1 MAKRTSYTSPP
12 EGHGPPTAPKGKQR
26 KKHILLATPIPLQPH
41 GKKLGWAC
49 KIPGPCIK
57 NMRGPGCPGR
67 PVCEWVWGGGEWG
80 PFAISSTSQARL
92 ESSGVHLCTHALAPH
107 SAATVRYRFLLLLTT
122 SLAATLTPNAG
133 SAHAKGGQVMLRP
146 RPLLEL
152 PCKAERWQRAHKRR
166 TSNVSPSTITS
177 AP

>member
-1 MAKRTSYTSPP
+1 
-12 EGHGPPTAPKGKQR
+12 
-26 KKHILLATPIPLQPH
+26 
-41 GKKLGWAC
+41 
-49 KIPGPCIK
+49 
-57 NMRGPGCPGR
+57 MRGPGCPGR
-67 PVCEWVWGGGEWG
+67 PVCTWVWGGGAWG

-107 SAATVRYRFLLLLTT
+107 SAATVRYRFPLLLTT
-122 SLAATLTPNAG
+122 GLAATLTPNAG
-133 SAHAKGGQVMLRP
+133 SAHTKGGQVMFRP

-177 AP
+177 APLHGVLRPAPDLCCSIRTQERNDKM

>member
-1 MAKRTSYTSPP
+1 MVHPLQRKGSNGKNTFYSRPP
-12 EGHGPPTAPKGKQR
+12 YPSNPMVKNWVGHGRFKG
-26 KKHILLATPIPLQPH
+26 HI
-41 GKKLGWAC
+41 K
-49 KIPGPCIK
+49 K

-67 PVCEWVWGGGEWG
+67 PVCEWVWGGGAWG

-107 SAATVRYRFLLLLTT
+107 SAATVRYRFPLLLTT

-133 SAHAKGGQVMLRP
+133 SAHTKGGQVMFRP
-146 RPLLEL
+146 RALLEL

-166 TSNVSPSTITS
+166 TSNVSPSTIT
-177 AP
+177 

>member
-1 MAKRTSYTSPP
+1 MVHPLRR
-12 EGHGPPTAPKGKQR
+12 KGSNG

-67 PVCEWVWGGGEWG
+67 PVCEWVWGGGAWG

-107 SAATVRYRFLLLLTT
+107 SAATVRYRFPLLLTT

-133 SAHAKGGQVMLRP
+133 SAHTKGGQVMFRP

-152 PCKAERWQRAHKRR
+152 PCKAESWQCAHKRR
-166 TSNVSPSTITS
+166 TSNVLPSTITS